1 MDPSKVEVIHA
12 QEVRDMYALRACRG
26 RQTTRI
32 RRVHEIDHTR
42 SERQI
47 TMPTQQSFVDTLG
60 D

>member
-12 QEVRDMYALRACRG
+12 QEVRDMYALRACSG

-47 TMPTQQSFVDTLG
+47 TMPITAIFC
-60 D
+60 